1 MSLER
6 NISSNNQKNSRK
18 ITLKVNSKAKKLAKP
33 HSFYSEKLYYE
44 NVQDTKKL
52 SKKETETDHNQ
63 REGTKNARDTNVTIK
78 EGKLKM
84 RKILT

>member
-44 NVQDTKKL
+44 NVQDTKKNYQR
-52 SKKETETDHNQ
+52 KKL
-63 REGTKNARDTNVTIK
+63 KWITIK
-78 EGKLKM
+78 ERGLRM
-84 RKILT
+84 QEILT

>member
-6 NISSNNQKNSRK
+6 NISSNNQKNCRK

-52 SKKETETDHNQ
+52 SKKETEMDHN
-63 REGTKNARDTNVTIK
+63 
-78 EGKLKM
+78 
-84 RKILT
+84 

>member
-44 NVQDTKKL
+44 NVQDTKNYQRKKL
-52 SKKETETDHNQ
+52 KWI
-63 REGTKNARDTNVTIK
+63 TIK
-78 EGKLKM
+78 KRGLRMQE
-84 RKILT
+84 ILT

>member
-6 NISSNNQKNSRK
+6 NNSSNNQKNSRK

-33 HSFYSEKLYYE
+33 HSFYSKKLCYE

-52 SKKETETDHNQ
+52 SKKETEMDHNQ
-63 REGTKNARDTNVTIK
+63 REETKNARD
-78 EGKLKM
+78 
-84 RKILT
+84 KIT